1 MGSVTI
7 GRDLSGGAFDRWLA
21 MRLGWTVSMMMKCYL
36 MQVIPRK
43 YGMNMTWTRFFLRK
57 HITFKKKNSLMMNYI
72 GFI

>member
-43 YGMNMTWTRFFLRK
+43 YGMNMTWTRFFC
-57 HITFKKKNSLMMNYI
+57 
-72 GFI
+72 